1 MGRTGR
7 ACSSWLHCA
16 PCRCLTEREGG
27 ASGVVAVVPLVI
39 TAGSQVRCT
48 AAWRSVARATCAH
61 LRSRCHMWREAAP
74 AAFTAG
80 FWSHRRVCVSVFVTS
95 EYIAAASPDRF
106 WDFVESAMQTGD
118 SPDAVTVA
126 QPLLSPVSLS
136 VLNASIAMRAFSPA
150 VELHRQLGLSSAH
163 VCSGAGAWALVWGR
177 DNDGAVGV
185 VEEASASDAAAP
197 PHVPVACSP
206 EQLATL
212 LSAGAPTVSSGAAA
226 APQPSVYEFDHVHG
240 DSAADWDVTVV
251 VYGTLGS
258 PALLGLHRAV
268 ESAMGAGQRIRYVLR
283 HVVEE
288 SGGSG
293 DQTPLLGYGVI
304 LDIKNMEYKALDDRP
319 PQADDD
325 VGADS
330 GEETQEEEEE
340 AVAGILFS
348 KLHARHPSLSDG
360 LRELKAELLAGS
372 ADQGSLKV
380 RGGVLVVHHV
390 CTKCAP
396 RVDEA

>member
-1 MGRTGR
+1 M
-7 ACSSWLHCA
+7 
-16 PCRCLTEREGG
+16 
-27 ASGVVAVVPLVI
+27 
-39 TAGSQVRCT
+39 
-48 AAWRSVARATCAH
+48 
-61 LRSRCHMWREAAP
+61 
-74 AAFTAG
+74 
-80 FWSHRRVCVSVFVTS
+80 CVSVFVIS

-106 WDFVESAMQTGD
+106 WDFVEATMQSGD

-185 VEEASASDAAAP
+185 VEEASASDDAPAAAP
-197 PHVPVACSP
+197 PQVPVACSP
-206 EQLATL
+206 MQLATV
-212 LSAGAPTVSSGAAA
+212 LSAGAPTVSSDAAA

-288 SGGSG
+288 SGGAG

-380 RGGVLVVHHV
+380 RGGVSRVHHV
-390 CTKCAP
+390 CTTCGRGMT
-396 RVDEA
+396 RVLGACRCGT